1 MENSGVWK
9 VKDVLGISFVS
20 GNEGQVF
27 VGHSQRIAEVGC
39 VREKILPE
47 CVNINLGR

>member
-1 MENSGVWK
+1 MP
-9 VKDVLGISFVS
+9 FVS

-39 VREKILPE
+39 PKKVLPE
-47 CVNINLGR
+47 CGNMNLGKLVD